1 MPRHDTRAEGPHFKP
16 APLPIA
22 RLDDSQRLACLRLIR
37 SENVGPI
44 TFRALINHFGGAQAA
59 LDALPELSP
68 RGGRT
73 IRICSREA
81 AEAELEAAERI
92 GARPIFTIEPGY
104 PAALAAIEA
113 PPPLIYAK
121 GDEQLL
127 ARPAVAIVGSRLAS
141 AAGQQLTRQ
150 LAAGLGQAGYVV
162 VSGLALGIDAA
173 AHRAALDTGTI
184 AVVAGGLDVAYPPQ
198 NADLQRDIGE
208 RGCLISEQP
217 PGFQPRGNDFPR
229 RNRIISGLSLGVV
242 VVEAARRSGSLITAR
257 RAADQGR
264 EVFAV
269 PGHPLDP
276 RAEGTNQLIK
286 DGATLVTCA
295 EDIVSALQPFG
306 RRLAPKA
313 QRFREPDVVLDA
325 APEPLPEVAGDD
337 RARIT
342 AALSRAPVAIDELAR
357 ATDLPVR
364 IVQTVLLE
372 LALAGRIQYHGSQ
385 LVSLTGAPD
394 EDGLGR

>member
-1 MPRHDTRAEGPHFKP
+1 MSGRESKAKGSRLKP
-16 APLPIA
+16 PPLPTA
-22 RLDDSQRLACLRLIR
+22 RLDDGQRLACLRLIR

-59 LDALPELSP
+59 LTALPELSQ
-68 RGGRT
+68 RGGRRT
-73 IRICSREA
+73 AIRICPRET

-92 GARPIFTIEPGY
+92 GARPVFTIEPGY
-104 PAALAAIEA
+104 PAALAVIDGA
-113 PPPLIYAK
+113 PPLIYAK
-121 GDEQLL
+121 GDDRLL
-127 ARPAVAIVGSRLAS
+127 TRPAVGIVGSRAAS
-141 AAGQQLTRQ
+141 AAGQQLARQ
-150 LAAGLGQAGYVV
+150 LGAGLGKAGYVV
-162 VSGLALGIDAA
+162 VSGLALGIDTA
-173 AHRAALDTGTI
+173 AHRAALETGTI
-184 AVVAGGLDVAYPPQ
+184 AVLAGGLDIIYPPQ
-198 NADLQRDIGE
+198 NADLHRAIGE

-264 EVFAV
+264 EVLAV

-276 RAEGTNQLIK
+276 RAAGTNQLIK

-295 EDIVSALQPFG
+295 EDIVDALQPFG
-306 RRLAPKA
+306 RPATTVPEPL
-313 QRFREPDVVLDA
+313 REPAPPLHA
-325 APEPLPEVAGDD
+325 APEPLPQVAGDD

-342 AALSRAPVAIDELAR
+342 AALGPAPVPIDELAR

-372 LALAGRIQYHGSQ
+372 LALAGRIQHHGSQ
-385 LVSLTGAPD
+385 LVSLIGAPD
-394 EDGLGR
+394 